1 MLVRVTLCPQA
12 TLLSVTGFPDASSVS
27 PIQVSTT
34 ERSINL
40 AQLNGVYTRKRY
52 DYTTAGLPIWK
63 IGQGADQFMLFYS
76 VAMKMWLF
84 SSRTSDVA
92 TNIDPKTMLAWMF
105 DEVQGPAQEL
115 WALKKS
121 SMEMPLG
128 ESDEW
133 GVAFTGEAKI
143 TIRVVA

>member
-1 MLVRVTLCPQA
+1 MLVRVTLWPQA
-12 TLLSVTGFPDASSVS
+12 TSLSVTGFPDAQATG
-27 PIQVSTT
+27 PIFKG
-34 ERSINL
+34 SIASL
-40 AQLNGVYTRKRY
+40 ARLNGVYTRKRY

-63 IGQGADQFMLFYS
+63 IGRGADQFMLFYS

-133 GVAFTGEAKI
+133 GVNFTGETKI